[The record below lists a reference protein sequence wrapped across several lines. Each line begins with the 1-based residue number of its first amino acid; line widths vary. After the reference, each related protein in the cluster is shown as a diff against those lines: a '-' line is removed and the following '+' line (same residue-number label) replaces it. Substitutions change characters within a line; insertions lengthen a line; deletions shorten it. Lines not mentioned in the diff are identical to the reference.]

1 MVRVLYG
8 VFWLVL
14 AAGSV
19 TRSLAQ
25 PTPLPVGQGRLVQE
39 DQLTDEQLRDFQEL
53 TRQKVAEF
61 QKYLSVIADPD
72 QPDRVRELAIENA
85 QMLFMPNA
93 SMQVGSVKSKLLVK
107 EYPLP
112 IYLRRL
118 KNLDKKYFDI
128 TITFYDLALVGDWE
142 KTKAGYVTTA
152 TYFQR
157 FQGRGRNGKM
167 MYDAKTSKQMEVD
180 LRTRRD
186 PFYEEN
192 RWTVLLGDV
201 RVAEIQPKKPVQ

>member
-1 MVRVLYG
+1 MRILYG
-8 VFWLVL
+8 VLWLVFL
-14 AAGSV
+14 CGPP
-19 TRSLAQ
+19 SLAQ
-25 PTPLPVGQGRLVQE
+25 RVTPPVNKGLEVQ
-39 DQLTDEQLRDFQEL
+39 DDMTDEQLRDFQTL
-53 TRQKVAEF
+53 TQQKVAEF
-61 QKYLSVIADPD
+61 QKYLSIIADPD

-85 QMLFMPNA
+85 QMLFVPNA
-93 SMQVGSVKSKLLVK
+93 TMQVGSAKTRPLVK

-142 KTKAGYVTTA
+142 KTKVGYTTTA

-157 FQGRGRNGKM
+157 FQGRGRDGKM
-167 MYDAKTSKQMEVD
+167 RYAAKTSKQMDVD
-180 LRTRRD
+180 LRNRKD

>member
-1 MVRVLYG
+1 MRLVYG
-8 VFWLVL
+8 VLLIALVGCPV
-14 AAGSV
+14 AV
-19 TRSLAQ
+19 SLGQ
-25 PTPLPVGQGRLVQE
+25 PTPLPVNKGLLVQD
-39 DQLTDEQLRDFQEL
+39 DQLTDAQLRDFQEL
-53 TRQKVAEF
+53 TQQKVNEF
-61 QKYLSVIADPD
+61 QKYLSIIADPD

-93 SMQVGSVKSKLLVK
+93 SMQVGSVKTKLVVK
-107 EYPLP
+107 DYPLP

-142 KTKAGYVTTA
+142 KTKAGYSTTA

-157 FQGRGRNGKM
+157 FQGRGKNGKM
-167 MYDAKTSKQMEVD
+167 LYNAKTSKQMDVD
-180 LRTRRD
+180 LRNRKD

-201 RVAEIQPKKPVQ
+201 RVAEIQPKKSVQ